1 MYLGEPSGNPQ
12 LDTRMI
18 SRSCISRVFP
28 SASVFV
34 SIAFAIFKGTY
45 HTTSYSR
52 DRRKSNINI
61 EACPF
66 FPFIV
71 IQSSA
76 LPSSLIVFLPS
87 LAKSPPVL
95 PLRGTAVYSLLPNSI
110 PGIEGFSLSVSLTLS
125 LSVSLSFSY
134 SNPDFYVFISHA
146 HFPRTCVLQPN
157 PNPSTARRP
166 VPATLGL
173 NPIKKYN
180 CASRWLHGRAW

>member
-34 SIAFAIFKGTY
+34 SIAFAIFKGTC

-61 EACPF
+61 EACLF

-76 LPSSLIVFLPS
+76 LPSSLIVFLLS
-87 LAKSPPVL
+87 FAKFLPPL
-95 PLRGTAVYSLLPNSI
+95 PLRGTAGYFLLPTSI
-110 PGIEGFSLSVSLTLS
+110 PGVEGFSLSLSPSPSLTQIRIPMSSFLMLS
-125 LSVSLSFSY
+125 ST
-134 SNPDFYVFISHA
+134 YVHA
-146 HFPRTCVLQPN
+146 SAQP
-157 PNPSTARRP
+157 
-166 VPATLGL
+166 
-173 NPIKKYN
+173 
-180 CASRWLHGRAW
+180 